1 MRAGPGALGGPGSW
15 PGGPP
20 EWDLACLTAS
30 SRVLGSGAAAAAALA
45 GYGVP
50 HDAERLDLLIEGRT
64 LQGIAWAFAVLP
76 DAAAHPRL
84 LARLAWLETR
94 R

>member
-1 MRAGPGALGGPGSW
+1 M
-15 PGGPP
+15 
-20 EWDLACLTAS
+20 
-30 SRVLGSGAAAAAALA
+30 
-45 GYGVP
+45 P